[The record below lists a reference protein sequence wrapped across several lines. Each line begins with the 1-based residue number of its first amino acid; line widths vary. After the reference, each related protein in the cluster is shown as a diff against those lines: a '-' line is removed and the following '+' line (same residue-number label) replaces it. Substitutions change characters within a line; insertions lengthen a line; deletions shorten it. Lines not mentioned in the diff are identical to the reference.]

1 VPVSAVPP
9 VEPVPASD
17 GEKVDILVVDDLPEK
32 LLVFRTVLEELG
44 QNLIFV
50 RSGAEALREVLKREF
65 AVILLDVNMPDIDGF
80 ETATLIRNYKR
91 SAHTP
96 IIFIT
101 AYADEFQTRRGYSLG
116 AVDYI
121 TSPVV
126 PEVLR
131 SKVRVFVELQVL
143 QRRIARQADARVA
156 HAAAEAALQ
165 LAEESTRRSAFLSD
179 LSHSLSGLLDVR
191 SGLHKLLGMVV
202 PQLAAEA
209 TLVLVDEHQQPQV
222 AATCVEGQQAAK
234 ELRPEELAPEL
245 LQGLQRALQSPAGD
259 AQHGT
264 QAWPLR
270 HGQRVLGALLL
281 SAPPTPLGVAVLDE
295 VTTRAA
301 GAFASAQLH
310 QSLQE
315 EIVERRRAEL
325 RLEEAGK
332 RKDEFLAMLSHELRN
347 PLAPIGNAVEIIR
360 RIGGH
365 DSKLKWAADIT
376 ERQVRQ
382 LKRLVDELLD
392 VARISQGKI
401 VLQNAPLE
409 LGALLAQCVEI
420 HRPTLATR
428 RQTLTQA
435 LPSGPVWV
443 VGDAARLQQVL
454 NNLLSN
460 ASKYTP
466 EGGSVHVAIALEGGQ
481 AVLSVRDDGVGIE
494 PSLLPR
500 VFDLF
505 EQGSRTLD
513 RSQGGLGV
521 GLTLVQR
528 LVKLHEG
535 RVEAHSAG
543 PGQGAEFR
551 VYLPFTSA
559 PPVPLTDKPST
570 ALADTAKVPR
580 RVLLVDDNAD
590 IVESTADMLAMAG
603 HTLRCAHDGA
613 QALALAQEFAPEV
626 VLLDIGLP
634 GLDGYQVARLLRQM
648 PQLRQARLIALTG
661 YGMPTDRQ
669 RSRDAGFDHHL
680 TKPVDPAALRALI
693 ELNDADSVARG
704 TTHATSPGGARTGD
718 GPAGESNPRSSATVY
733 TYRRPT
739 A

>member
-1 VPVSAVPP
+1 MNPPPSAPV
-9 VEPVPASD
+9 ASPGAEAAD
-17 GEKVDILVVDDLPEK
+17 KVDILIVDDLPEK

-44 QNLIFV
+44 QNLVFV
-50 RSGAEALREVLKREF
+50 RSGAEALREVLQREF

-80 ETATLIRNYKR
+80 ETATLIRKYKR

-126 PEVLR
+126 PEILR
-131 SKVRVFVELQVL
+131 SKVQVFVELQVL

-191 SGLHKLLGMVV
+191 SGLHKVLGMIV
-202 PQLAAEA
+202 PQVAAQA
-209 TLVLVDEHQQPQV
+209 TLVLVDDMQQPQI
-222 AATCVEGQQAAK
+222 AATLVEGQDAAI
-234 ELRPEELAPEL
+234 ELGPDELPAEHL
-245 LQGLQRALQSPAGD
+245 LVLQRALQPQAD
-259 AQHGT
+259 ALPQAF

-270 HGQRVLGALLL
+270 HGQRLLGWLLLPVPPTTLGA
-281 SAPPTPLGVAVLDE
+281 AVLDE
-295 VTTRAA
+295 VATRAA
-301 GAFASAQLH
+301 VAFASAQLH

-315 EIVERRRAEL
+315 EINERRRAEA
-325 RLEEAGK
+325 RLEESGR

-376 ERQVRQ
+376 DRQVRQ

-409 LGALLAQCVEI
+409 LGALLTQCVEAQ
-420 HRPTLATR
+420 RPALAAR
-428 RQTLTQA
+428 QQTLTQA
-435 LPSGPVWV
+435 LPPVPAWV
-443 VGDAARLQQVL
+443 DGDAARLQQVL

-466 EGGSVHVAIALEGGQ
+466 EGGSIHVAIALEAGH
-481 AVLSVRDDGVGIE
+481 AVLSVRDNGMGIDAA
-494 PSLLPR
+494 LLPR

-505 EQGSRTLD
+505 EQGNRTLD

-528 LVKLHEG
+528 LVRLHEG

-551 VYLPFTSA
+551 VYLPCVSA
-559 PPVPLTDKPST
+559 RPAIPVQPAEPVLGR
-570 ALADTAKVPR
+570 TAKAPR
-580 RVLLVDDNAD
+580 RVLLVDDNND

-613 QALALAQEFAPEV
+613 QALAMAQEFAAEV

-634 GLDGYQVARLLRQM
+634 GIDGYQVAKLLRQM
-648 PQLRQARLIALTG
+648 PELRHARLIALTG
-661 YGMPTDRQ
+661 YGMPSDRQ
-669 RSRDAGFDHHL
+669 RGRDAGFDHYL
-680 TKPVDPAALRALI
+680 VKPVDPAVLRALI
-693 ELNDADSVARG
+693 EQAPPAEPQTPPADEQPTPAAADENGAQRG
-704 TTHATSPGGARTGD
+704 
-718 GPAGESNPRSSATVY
+718 SATVY
-733 TYRRPT
+733 VYRRP
-739 A
+739 